1 MKLLQIIADPDSS
14 DELLV
19 KVPKVRIFVV
29 TTMLSAFKE
38 PLESQYDLLISHQ
51 FFLDHQTVG

>member
-1 MKLLQIIADPDSS
+1 MQITADPDSF

-19 KVPKVRIFVV
+19 RVPKVQIFVV
-29 TTMLSAFKE
+29 TTRLSAFKE